1 MYEEVK
7 AGWDFTSK
15 QMGAV
20 SGAGVGSQYISEVDA
35 AIEKLVKD
43 MQELGSS
50 SLGEK
55 QLKGFVAE
63 YWHADTFNIDA
74 ALKGSANRA
83 FVDGSTEHAS
93 VDISTNFGKSYSSKY
108 LRSYDESVKAQAK
121 NVIRAYHEYLSKPRK
136 GEPIPFEKYLEQYGY
151 TKDLNLKKLVEDY
164 QKFITENSSDKS
176 VTLEQFIRIH
186 SGEYDIASLL
196 TSVYSGQERLIP
208 TDQLEDAI
216 KYLKR
221 EIAKESGKET
231 SNRAANMAN
240 YLETLEKL
248 ADRIS
253 DDAGTESIAL
263 TKEEAEAIAALIKEG
278 EFKPEDFGISLN
290 DLITS
295 EYILNQALKAGYT
308 SAVITLVMQLT
319 PEIIK
324 SVYLLIKYHEIDI
337 EQAKELGK
345 ITLSASA
352 EGFLRGSI
360 ASALTIAC
368 QAEKLGKT
376 FANVSPNVIGA
387 LTTICLDVVKDSIM
401 VAAGKMTAREMGT
414 NITKEI
420 LISSA
425 ALAAGTVGQAIL
437 PELPVL
443 GYMLGSLIGSCM
455 ASVVL
460 NISERYLI
468 SFCIDTGFTCFG
480 LVEQDYTL
488 PAEILREIGFDI
500 TELDYVIFN
509 NISINTVEV
518 SRVRLNTME
527 LNTVDFIK
535 VRRGII
541 GINKIGYV
549 LR

>member
-7 AGWDFTSK
+7 AGWEFTSK

-20 SGAGVGSQYISEVDA
+20 TGAEIGGQYIAEVDA
-35 AIEKLVKD
+35 AIEKLAKD

-74 ALKGSANRA
+74 TLKGSANRA

-151 TKDLNLKKLVEDY
+151 TKDVNVKKLVEDY
-164 QKFITENSSDKS
+164 QKFITENGSDKS
-176 VTLEQFIRIH
+176 VTLEQFIKLH

-196 TSVYSGQERLIP
+196 SSVYNGQERLIP

-216 KYLKR
+216 KYLRR

-248 ADRIS
+248 VDRIS
-253 DDAGTESIAL
+253 DDTGTESIAL
-263 TKEEAEAIAALIKEG
+263 TKDEAEAIAVLIKEG
-278 EFKPEDFGISLN
+278 KFKPEDFGISLN

-337 EQAKELGK
+337 EQAKKLGRL
-345 ITLSASA
+345 TLSASA

-368 QAEKLGKT
+368 QAEKLGKAFT
-376 FANVSPNVIGA
+376 NVSPSAIGA
-387 LTTICLDVVKDSIM
+387 LTTICLDVVKSSIM
-401 VAAGKMTAREMGT
+401 VAAGKMTPREMGA

-425 ALAAGTVGQAIL
+425 ALAAGTIGQTIL

-443 GYMLGSLIGSCM
+443 GYMLGSLVGSCM

-460 NISERYLI
+460 NISEKYLI

-488 PAEILREIGFDI
+488 PTEILKEIGFDI
-500 TELDYVIFN
+500 TELNYTDFN
-509 NISINTVEV
+509 YAAINKMEIN
-518 SRVRLNTME
+518 RVQLNTTE

-535 VRRGII
+535 VKRGII
-541 GINKIGYV
+541 GVNKIGYV

>member
-319 PEIIK
+319 PEIIE